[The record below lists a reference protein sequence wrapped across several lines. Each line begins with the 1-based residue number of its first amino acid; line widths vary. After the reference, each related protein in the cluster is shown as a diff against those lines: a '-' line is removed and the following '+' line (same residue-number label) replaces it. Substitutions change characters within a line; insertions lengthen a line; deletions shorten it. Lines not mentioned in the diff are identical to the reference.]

1 MEKQRRI
8 IDASMKLEVVRMVKE
23 QGLSVRH
30 VSQSIDIG
38 QTAILPG

>member
-38 QTAILPG
+38 RTAILPG